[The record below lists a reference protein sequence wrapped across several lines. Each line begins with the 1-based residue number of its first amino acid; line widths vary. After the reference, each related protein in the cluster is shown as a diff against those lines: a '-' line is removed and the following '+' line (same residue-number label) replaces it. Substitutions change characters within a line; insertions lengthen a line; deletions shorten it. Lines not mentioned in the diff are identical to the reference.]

1 MPSEWLIE
9 QGRIRTLDC
18 DWQPLENERLFLA
31 VTRHHI
37 SCGQGLQRNGMQSRS
52 LSPRSLWQLEGKW
65 RDVGVFLAFAGSS
78 EFGHLSTSTTGCG
91 SDMSLP
97 GCSQLWRPISKT
109 FLSAMAF
116 VSSYADVNHLEGLGR
131 LVPSLQARPP
141 TLGLESPDRLVADV
155 WLSCSYHVCRQ
166 GHVSRE
172 YPPTL
177 HNGMCEGRQ
186 GPYRDGVLQP
196 HISPHHLTWAY
207 MRESQQPIPAVRSW
221 GRQKLRSLKGIQL
234 WLFHYLSNLSD
245 ARRVPERL
253 LSWKR
258 VWR

>member
-1 MPSEWLIE
+1 MNDSSWLSPDTIY
-9 QGRIRTLDC
+9 
-18 DWQPLENERLFLA
+18 LA
-31 VTRHHI
+31 AKVFKEMVCRVVHWA
-37 SCGQGLQRNGMQSRS
+37 QGLYGSWKESVR
-52 LSPRSLWQLEGKW
+52 W
-65 RDVGVFLAFAGSS
+65 RDVGVFLAFPGSS

-116 VSSYADVNHLEGLGR
+116 VSSYAGVNHLEGLGR

-245 ARRVPERL
+245 AGRVPERL